1 MTPADFKK
9 WLAIGTGIG
18 IEIGRE
24 SLTVIVV
31 RVRPSGVRVL
41 GELTIPRFHEQPA
54 SEWGYTYAAFLK
66 KLGVGHLSAGVLLPR
81 DEVIVRQV
89 MLPGVSDKDLA
100 SAIRFEIDSLNPYSE
115 EEAVFDWSRIGKSS
129 SILVGITRR
138 AVLER
143 YSTRFAEAGVKV
155 ASFTF
160 SAPSIYSALRVFATP
175 PPEGFLVLE
184 ETCVEG
190 SNQLEV
196 YGESPARPMFSA
208 RVESSAASAATLA
221 IAELRLSPETEP
233 AALHDKLPQPLAAPP
248 DYDLPRASL
257 AYSTALAGACLLRPL
272 AVNLLPREQR
282 QSTSRLRFVPAIALA
297 SIALLLFG
305 AVVAYPK
312 YANGQYLGLLR
323 NEIHRLEPDARR
335 AVDLDRQIAVAR
347 NRAQTLDTF
356 RARTREDLDALTE
369 VTKLLTPP
377 TWLNSLQLTRE
388 SLTVSG
394 EAEQAAALLKVMDSS
409 RQFHGS
415 AFVVPIARSKDGDL
429 FSIRATR
436 QGVAP

>member
-1 MTPADFKK
+1 MTAASFKK

-24 SLTVIVV
+24 TLTVTVV

-41 GELTIPRFHEQPA
+41 GELTIPRFSEQPA
-54 SEWGYTYAAFLK
+54 SDWGVDYANFLK
-66 KLGVGHLSAGVLLPR
+66 KLGVAHLSAGVLLPR

-100 SAIRFEIDSLNPYSE
+100 AAIRFEIDSLNPYSE
-115 EEAVFDWSRIGKSS
+115 EEAVFDWARIAKTS

-138 AVLER
+138 TVLER
-143 YSTRFAEAGVKV
+143 YTTRFAEAGVKV

-160 SAPSIYSALRVFATP
+160 SAPSIYSAVRVYSTP

-184 ETCVEG
+184 ETGDE
-190 SNQLEV
+190 LEV
-196 YGESPARPMFSA
+196 YGESPARPIFSA
-208 RVESSAASAATLA
+208 RVERSAASACTLA
-221 IAELRLSPETEP
+221 ISELRLAPETEP
-233 AALHDKLPQPLAAPP
+233 VALHDKLPQPLRAPA
-248 DYDLPRASL
+248 DYDLPRACL
-257 AYSTALAGACLLRPL
+257 AYAMALAGACLLRPL

-297 SIALLLFG
+297 TIALFLLG

-312 YANGQYLGLLR
+312 YADRQYLALLR
-323 NEIHRLEPDARR
+323 AEIHKLEPRARK
-335 AVDLDRQIAVAR
+335 AVDLDQKIAMAR

-356 RARTREDLDALTE
+356 RARTREDLEAMSE
-369 VTKLLTPP
+369 VTKLLTSP
-377 TWLNSLQLTRE
+377 TWLTSLQLSRD

-409 RQFHGS
+409 RQFRGS
-415 AFVVPIARSKDGDL
+415 AFVIPIARGQNGDL
-429 FSIRATR
+429 FTIRGAR
-436 QGVAP
+436 QGVSP

>member
-1 MTPADFKK
+1 MKAADFKK

-24 SLTVIVV
+24 SLTVTVV

-41 GELTIPRFHEQPA
+41 GELTIPRFSEQPA
-54 SEWGYTYAAFLK
+54 SDWGADYANFLK
-66 KLGVGHLSAGVLLPR
+66 KLGVAHLSAGVLLPR

-100 SAIRFEIDSLNPYSE
+100 AAIRFEIDSLNPYSE
-115 EEAVFDWSRIGKSS
+115 EEAVFDWARIAKTP

-138 AVLER
+138 TVLER
-143 YSTRFAEAGVKV
+143 YTTRFAEAGVKV

-160 SAPSIYSALRVFATP
+160 SAPSIYSAVRVYSTP

-184 ETCVEG
+184 ETGDE
-190 SNQLEV
+190 LEV
-196 YGESPARPMFSA
+196 YGESPARPIFSA
-208 RVESSAASAATLA
+208 RVERSAASACTLA
-221 IAELRLSPETEP
+221 IAELRLAPETEP
-233 AALHDKLPQPLAAPP
+233 VALHDKLPQPLAAPS

-257 AYSTALAGACLLRPL
+257 AYAVALAGACLLRPL

-282 QSTSRLRFVPAIALA
+282 QSTSRLRFVPAIAFA
-297 SIALLLFG
+297 TMALLLLG
-305 AVVAYPK
+305 AVLAYPK
-312 YANGQYLGLLR
+312 YADRQYLALLR
-323 NEIHRLEPDARR
+323 AEIHKLEPQARK
-335 AVDLDRQIAVAR
+335 AVDLDRKIAIAR

-356 RARTREDLDALTE
+356 RARTREDLEAMSE
-369 VTKLLTPP
+369 VTKLLASP
-377 TWLNSLQLTRE
+377 TWLTSLQMSRD

-394 EAEQAAALLKVMDSS
+394 ETEQAAALLKVMDSS

-415 AFVVPIARSKDGDL
+415 AFVIPIARGQNAEL
-429 FSIRATR
+429 FTIRGTR
-436 QGVAP
+436 QGVSP

>member
-1 MTPADFKK
+1 MTATDFKK

-18 IEIGRE
+18 IEVGIE
-24 SLTVIVV
+24 NLTVTVV

-54 SEWGYTYAAFLK
+54 SEWGATYAAFLK
-66 KLGVGHLSAGVLLPR
+66 KLGVAHLSAGVLLPR

-100 SAIRFEIDSLNPYSE
+100 AAIRFEIDSLNPYSE
-115 EEAVFDWSRIGKSS
+115 EEAVFDWARIGKTS

-143 YSTRFAEAGVKV
+143 YTTRFAEAGVKV

-160 SAPSIYSALRVFATP
+160 AAPAIYSAVRVFSNP
-175 PPEGFLVLE
+175 PSDGFLVLE
-184 ETCVEG
+184 ESGAE
-190 SNQLEV
+190 LEV
-196 YGESPARPMFSA
+196 YGESPARPIFSA
-208 RVESSAASAATLA
+208 RVDRSAASACTLA
-221 IAELRLSPETEP
+221 IAELRLPPETEP
-233 AALHDKLPQPLAAPP
+233 AALHDKLPQPLEAPV

-257 AYSTALAGACLLRPL
+257 AYATALAGACPRHPL

-297 SIALLLFG
+297 SMALLLFG
-305 AVVAYPK
+305 AVVAYPN
-312 YANGQYLGLLR
+312 YADRQYLGLLR
-323 NEIHRLEPDARR
+323 AEIHRLEPQARK
-335 AVDLDRQIAVAR
+335 ALELDRQIAIAR
-347 NRAQTLDTF
+347 NRTQTLDTF
-356 RARTREDLDALTE
+356 RARTKEDLDGLNE

-377 TWLNSLQLTRE
+377 TWLTSLQLSRD
-388 SLTVSG
+388 SMALSG
-394 EAEQAAALLKVMDSS
+394 EAEQAAALLKVLDSS
-409 RQFHGS
+409 RQFRGS
-415 AFVVPIARSKDGDL
+415 AFVIPIARGQNGDI
-429 FSIRATR
+429 FTIRGAR